1 MSDLQCAAR
10 FILARHG
17 EAEYEQDR
25 SGVDGGSLTTRGRAQ
40 ARRLGEEL
48 RGERVAAV
56 VSSSLARAVQTGELA
71 AGVLGVEM
79 SVREGL
85 QEIGVGAMHGQ
96 PFDPAVAEPV
106 LTAWRRGDLSAAMPG
121 GGESGVET
129 CTRVLPVLES
139 LADTFRGETVLVI
152 SHGGVIQALL
162 GRFSP
167 DPRGTGDLRNCDHF
181 LFEVDADGWRGPTAG
196 LDPT

>member
-10 FILARHG
+10 IILARHG
-17 EAEYEQDR
+17 EAEYEQDL
-25 SGVDGGSLTTRGRAQ
+25 SGVEGGSLTTRGRAQ

-56 VSSSLARAVQTGELA
+56 VSSSLSRAVQTGELA
-71 AGVLGVEM
+71 AAVLGVEM

-85 QEIGVGAMHGQ
+85 QEVGVGAMHGR

-106 LTAWRRGDLSAAMPG
+106 VTAWRRGDLTASMPG
-121 GGESGVET
+121 GGETGTEA
-129 CTRVLPVLES
+129 CARVLPVLES
-139 LADTFRGETVLVI
+139 VADTFRGETVLVI
-152 SHGGVIQALL
+152 SHGGVVQALL

-167 DPRGTGDLRNCDHF
+167 DPHGTGDLRNCEHF
-181 LFEVDADGWRGPTAG
+181 LFEVDGDGWRGPPVG
-196 LDPT
+196 PDPA

>member
-17 EAEYEQDR
+17 EAEYEEDR
-25 SGVDGGSLTTRGRAQ
+25 TGVEGGSLTARGRAQ

-48 RGERVAAV
+48 RGQRIAAV
-56 VSSSLARAVQTGELA
+56 VSSTLSRAVQTGELA

-85 QEIGVGAMHGQ
+85 QEVGVGAMHGR

-106 LTAWRRGDLSAAMPG
+106 MIAWRRGDLGAAMPG
-121 GGESGVET
+121 GGESGAEA
-129 CTRVLPVLES
+129 CARVLPVLES
-139 LADTFRGETVLVI
+139 VADTFRGETVLVI

-162 GRFSP
+162 GRFGA
-167 DPRGTGDLRNCDHF
+167 DPRGTGDLGHCDHF
-181 LFEVDADGWRGPTAG
+181 LFAVDADGWRMGS
-196 LDPT
+196 